1 MLIIDRSLV
10 SPNFSSFHLLRIDG
24 MTQEPDE
31 EAKTTLQIQLLNHIA
46 VTCEKSLFWLR
57 KGNEVK
63 SQVTILVFN

>member
-1 MLIIDRSLV
+1 MLLIIDRSLV
-10 SPNFSSFHLLRIDG
+10 SPNFFKIDG

-63 SQVTILVFN
+63 SQVTILVFNLRY